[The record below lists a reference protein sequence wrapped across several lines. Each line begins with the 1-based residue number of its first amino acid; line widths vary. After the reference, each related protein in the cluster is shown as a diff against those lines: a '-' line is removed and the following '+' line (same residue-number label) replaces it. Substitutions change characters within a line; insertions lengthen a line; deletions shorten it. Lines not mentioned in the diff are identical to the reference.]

1 MKSVVS
7 KNKYKRT
14 NLQCIPDVLGQG
26 KAGRFTALFD
36 FQIVFNKI
44 LFRKRRKLYGDSQ
57 YSVTT
62 KIKKNLNERERLSFS
77 LRFLRK
83 FQKTLIKTTGWNKS
97 EKQTKEK

>member
-44 LFRKRRKLYGDSQ
+44 LFRKRRKRYGDSQ

-62 KIKKNLNERERLSFS
+62 KIKKNLNERERLSF
-77 LRFLRK
+77 LRK
-83 FQKTLIKTTGWNKS
+83 FQKTLIKTTG
-97 EKQTKEK
+97 